1 MQLLAR
7 DNSRTPMQWDGT
19 HAAGFTSGKPWLA
32 VNPNYTDIN
41 VAQAEADPSSVLAF
55 YRALIQMRKDH
66 PIMVY
71 GTYRD
76 LALHDPYLYIYE
88 RELEGEV
95 WRIVLNVH
103 DEPMQTAFVLSQ
115 DKLLVSNYPD
125 VSDELRP
132 YEARVYRYAVTEQN

>member
-1 MQLLAR
+1 
-7 DNSRTPMQWDGT
+7 
-19 HAAGFTSGKPWLA
+19 
-32 VNPNYTDIN
+32 
-41 VAQAEADPSSVLAF
+41 
-55 YRALIQMRKDH
+55 
-66 PIMVY
+66 MVY

-88 RELEGEV
+88 RELDGEV

-125 VSDELRP
+125 ISNELRP
-132 YEARVYRYAVTEQN
+132 YEARLYRYTVAEQS